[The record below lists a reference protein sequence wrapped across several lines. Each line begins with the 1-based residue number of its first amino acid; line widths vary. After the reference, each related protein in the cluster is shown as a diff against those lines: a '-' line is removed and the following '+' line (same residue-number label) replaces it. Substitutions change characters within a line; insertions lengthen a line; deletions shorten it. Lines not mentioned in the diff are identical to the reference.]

1 MCNVSVMD
9 FFVRHCVADEF
20 RNKKVLE
27 VGSKC
32 VNGSVRSFIERYL
45 SPGEYLGTDIELG
58 KHVDCIVPA
67 EKLAEVFGPDSFDV
81 VISTEV
87 LEHIKDWRTVVD
99 NIKTIV
105 KPGGYVYLTTCSY
118 GFPYH
123 GYPYDFWRY
132 EPLDLRAMMGDF
144 ETVASEKDPAYPGV
158 FIKARKPESYV
169 PSVDLSE
176 IALYSVIVGK
186 RTTKIPEMTDMV
198 SVRKMLV
205 NLSKTPLWPYVPWS
219 VKRMTF

>member
-1 MCNVSVMD
+1 MD
-9 FFVRHCVADEF
+9 FFVRNCVADEF
-20 RNKKVLE
+20 RGKRVLE
-27 VGSKC
+27 IGSKC

-45 SPGEYLGTDIELG
+45 SPGEYVGTDIEHG
-58 KHVDCIVPA
+58 KHVDHVVPA
-67 EKLAEVFGPDSFDV
+67 EKLVEVFGPNSFDV
-81 VISTEV
+81 VVSTEV
-87 LEHIKDWRTVVD
+87 LEHVKDWRTVIE

-132 EPLDLRAMMGDF
+132 EPHDLREIMADF
-144 ETVASEKDPAYPGV
+144 DTMASEKDPVYPGV
-158 FIKARKPESYV
+158 FIKSRKPEDYA
-169 PSVDLSE
+169 PSVDLTE

-186 RTTKIPEMTDMV
+186 RTTQILGLEDML
-198 SVRKMLV
+198 SFRKMLV
-205 NLSKTPLWPYVPWS
+205 NLSKTPLWSYVPWS